1 MLELENVS
9 VVYDPDTKFQREA
22 LNNVNLRIDL
32 SDVVAVVG
40 KIGSGKSTL
49 IQLFNGLIKPTSGRV
64 LLDGI
69 DITKDGIKR
78 REIIRKIGLVFQ
90 YPEDQLFAE
99 TVFDEVAFGPIN
111 LGFGENEVKELVE
124 KAVLSMGI
132 DFEKVRDRSPLAL
145 SGGEKRRIAIASVIA
160 MNPNLLVLDEPTAG
174 MDFEGRKIIL
184 SALTER
190 AKRGQGVVLITHDM
204 EEALAVGKRLVV
216 LDRGSIGFDGIPE
229 DFFTDISKVQ
239 KTGLAV
245 PFGIKIAKKLESC
258 NFDVPLLTSIDEI
271 VNYLSNRKKR
281 VEAD

>member
-78 REIIRKIGLVFQ
+78 REIIRRIGLVFQ

-99 TVFDEVAFGPIN
+99 TVFDEVAFGPRN

-132 DFEKVRDRSPLAL
+132 EFEKVRDRSPLAL

-160 MNPNLLVLDEPTAG
+160 MNPKLLVLDEPTAG
-174 MDFEGRKIIL
+174 MDFEGRKLIL

-190 AKRGQGVVLITHDM
+190 AKRGEGVVLITHDM

-245 PFGIKIAKKLESC
+245 PFGIRIAKKLESC